1 LASLPFWSELQ
12 VSEKS
17 TIKHE
22 CDASGDVQRAKAI
35 FFEHGDFIRAVIR
48 HKIKDESMA
57 EDLFHDFFLSLVSR
71 PVPAEVQDI
80 KGYIYRAIIND
91 VTDRIRHLKRYQAMT
106 HRCADYNKITVNNRL
121 PEDALME
128 KEQTDRMVEL
138 VRKRVT
144 KNEFKAIASRY
155 CDDLSINETADRM
168 NIDDRSVVRYISTG
182 LRKVKKF
189 LAIEQEVED
198 DSTQL

>member
-1 LASLPFWSELQ
+1 

-17 TIKHE
+17 TTEHGY
-22 CDASGDVQRAKAI
+22 DVSGDIRRATAI

-48 HKIKDESMA
+48 HKIKDESVA
-57 EDLFHDFFLSLVSR
+57 EDLLHDFFLSLVSK

-80 KGYIYRAIIND
+80 KGYIYMAIIND
-91 VTDRIRHLKRYQAMT
+91 ITDHIRHLRRYQAMT

-128 KEQTDRMVEL
+128 KEQTVRMIEL
-138 VRKRVT
+138 IRKRVT

-155 CDDLSINETADRM
+155 RDDLSIKEAADRM
-168 NIDDRSVVRYISTG
+168 NIDDRSVIRYISTG
-182 LRKVKKF
+182 FRKVKKF

>member
-1 LASLPFWSELQ
+1 M
-12 VSEKS
+12 SEKS
-17 TIKHE
+17 TTEHGY
-22 CDASGDVQRAKAI
+22 DVSGDIRRATAI

-48 HKIKDESMA
+48 HKIKDESVA
-57 EDLFHDFFLSLVSR
+57 EDLLHDFFLSLVSK

-80 KGYIYRAIIND
+80 KGYIYMAIIND
-91 VTDRIRHLKRYQAMT
+91 ITDHIRHLRRYQAMT

-128 KEQTDRMVEL
+128 KEQTVRMIEL
-138 VRKRVT
+138 IRKRVT

-155 CDDLSINETADRM
+155 RDDLSIKEAADRM
-168 NIDDRSVVRYISTG
+168 NIDDRSVIRYISTG
-182 LRKVKKF
+182 FRKVKKF

>member
-1 LASLPFWSELQ
+1 MPFGSESQ

-17 TIKHE
+17 TTEHGY
-22 CDASGDVQRAKAI
+22 DVSGDIRRATAI

-48 HKIKDESMA
+48 HKIKDESVA
-57 EDLFHDFFLSLVSR
+57 EDLLHDFFLSLVSK

-80 KGYIYRAIIND
+80 KGYIYMAIIND
-91 VTDRIRHLKRYQAMT
+91 ITDHIRHLRRYQAMT

-128 KEQTDRMVEL
+128 KEQTVRMIEL
-138 VRKRVT
+138 IRKRVT

-155 CDDLSINETADRM
+155 RDDLSIKEAADRM
-168 NIDDRSVVRYISTG
+168 NIDDRSVIRYISTG
-182 LRKVKKF
+182 FRKVKKF